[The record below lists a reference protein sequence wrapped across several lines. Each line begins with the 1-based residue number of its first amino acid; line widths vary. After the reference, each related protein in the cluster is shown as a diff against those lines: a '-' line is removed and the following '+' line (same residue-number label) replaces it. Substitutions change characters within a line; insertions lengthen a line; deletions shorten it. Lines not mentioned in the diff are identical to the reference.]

1 MKLTTVTAALAVTL
15 ALAPS
20 AHARGYH
27 VRAAFNH
34 RQSVYHQGVFRHG
47 GYQYAGQRSDQGI
60 GHKRRLT
67 IFTVEI
73 LDRRKFRN
81 YSSFNK

>member
-34 RQSVYHQGVFRHG
+34 RQSVYHQGVFRW
-47 GYQYAGQRSDQGI
+47 
-60 GHKRRLT
+60 L
-67 IFTVEI
+67 
-73 LDRRKFRN
+73 
-81 YSSFNK
+81 